1 MKSSGFGGFSSGFG
15 SGFGS
20 QKNESLIKETMTLA
34 EVAKLQNDSIPKQE
48 EKKDATAPATTP
60 AATTTTTTTGATT
73 TGTNLF
79 GSNANNTS
87 ATKTNMFGSSTFS
100 FGKSGSAGST
110 ASSANQNNDFI
121 YAGSILYGLIKVANE
136 FQKDNTPLEGVDAF
150 EKRLANIEESATKAY
165 VHTVMTLASEIDHGN
180 TAIAEYRSLLE
191 TARRDYT
198 LALRPKHST
207 SPFLQRYVD
216 SIQKRGKILE
226 DSIDSFDKA
235 LDFDDNARSSQSLR
249 DVLIQ
254 QQEAII
260 RCSSKLSEIKERAS
274 EIQKEVVMKL
284 KSNGMDASEIEKVE
298 SDEVGISRASIVK
311 EEYEQFLQNRKRDL
325 EKHDLNEEKYK
336 KPEQKSSGFSFGS
349 GLFGNKQAG
358 K

>member
-110 ASSANQNNDFI
+110 ASSM
-121 YAGSILYGLIKVANE
+121 G
-136 FQKDNTPLEGVDAF
+136 
-150 EKRLANIEESATKAY
+150 
-165 VHTVMTLASEIDHGN
+165 
-180 TAIAEYRSLLE
+180 
-191 TARRDYT
+191 
-198 LALRPKHST
+198 
-207 SPFLQRYVD
+207 
-216 SIQKRGKILE
+216 
-226 DSIDSFDKA
+226 
-235 LDFDDNARSSQSLR
+235 
-249 DVLIQ
+249 
-254 QQEAII
+254 
-260 RCSSKLSEIKERAS
+260 
-274 EIQKEVVMKL
+274 
-284 KSNGMDASEIEKVE
+284 
-298 SDEVGISRASIVK
+298 
-311 EEYEQFLQNRKRDL
+311 
-325 EKHDLNEEKYK
+325 
-336 KPEQKSSGFSFGS
+336 
-349 GLFGNKQAG
+349 
-358 K
+358 